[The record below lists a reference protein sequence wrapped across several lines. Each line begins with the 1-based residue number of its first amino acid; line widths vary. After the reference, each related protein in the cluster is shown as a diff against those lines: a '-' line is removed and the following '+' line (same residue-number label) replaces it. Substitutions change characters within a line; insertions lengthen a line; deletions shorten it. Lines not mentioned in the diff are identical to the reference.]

1 MFRLIVI
8 LLRLSGL
15 IIAILF
21 TAALLSM

>member
-8 LLRLSGL
+8 LLRLSAL